1 MVKNVR
7 VEYFFGYDLANI
19 AKVEKY
25 VREKVKSL
33 SNFEMFYGMGDDVM
47 NKLFIKSDEID
58 DRLLELISNCG
69 GEGNFSEE

>member
-47 NKLFIKSDEID
+47 NKLFLAEIAGPKIDRIMTRQWINIK
-58 DRLLELISNCG
+58 NK
-69 GEGNFSEE
+69 N

>member
-19 AKVEKY
+19 AKVEEY
-25 VREKVKSL
+25 VRESVKNL
-33 SNFEMFYGMGDDVM
+33 SDFEMFYGMGDDVM

-58 DRLLELISNCG
+58 EKLLELISSCDG
-69 GEGNFSEE
+69 KGNFSED